1 MTSLLPTA
9 AYVEYFEP
17 CFKEGR
23 DILFVAFSSQLS
35 GTINNVYAARDELLA
50 KYPDRRMTVVDT
62 LSISAPQTI
71 LILKAHELYRQGK
84 SMDEVAQWLEDN
96 KMRAQAWFTVDDLK
110 YLRRGGRIGAMAAT
124 VGTMLDLK
132 PIITEN
138 REGKLVSSDKVRGRK
153 AALRLIAD
161 KAAENIDD
169 PAQAM
174 TIILHA
180 DAPEDAARLETMLRE
195 RVPELGE
202 IQTYYVG
209 PVIGAHCGPG
219 TVAIC
224 FFGKERPC

>member
-1 MTSLLPTA
+1 
-9 AYVEYFEP
+9 
-17 CFKEGR
+17 
-23 DILFVAFSSQLS
+23 
-35 GTINNVYAARDELLA
+35 
-50 KYPDRRMTVVDT
+50 TVVDT

-84 SMDEVAQWLEDN
+84 SMDEVARWLEEN

-180 DAPEDAARLETMLRE
+180 D
-195 RVPELGE
+195 
-202 IQTYYVG
+202 
-209 PVIGAHCGPG
+209 
-219 TVAIC
+219 
-224 FFGKERPC
+224 

>member
-1 MTSLLPTA
+1 M
-9 AYVEYFEP
+9 
-17 CFKEGR
+17 
-23 DILFVAFSSQLS
+23 
-35 GTINNVYAARDELLA
+35 
-50 KYPDRRMTVVDT
+50 
-62 LSISAPQTI
+62 
-71 LILKAHELYRQGK
+71 
-84 SMDEVAQWLEDN
+84 AQWLEDN
-96 KMRAQAWFTVDDLK
+96 KLRAQAWFTVDDLK

-180 DAPEDAARLETMLRE
+180 DAPEDAARLEAMLRE